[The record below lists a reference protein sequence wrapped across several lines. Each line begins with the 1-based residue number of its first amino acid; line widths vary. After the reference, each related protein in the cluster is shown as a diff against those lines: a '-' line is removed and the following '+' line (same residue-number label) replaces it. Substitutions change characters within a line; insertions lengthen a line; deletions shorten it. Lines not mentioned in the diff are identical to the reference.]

1 MPECFDTVN
10 QQNRNLIAV
19 LRQQI
24 RIGFD
29 VDLGQRIQFGAAG
42 PLNLSFHFIAEMTAR
57 LGVKNQLCFF
67 GHALLPDSLLGS
79 ASGMIVS

>member
-19 LRQQI
+19 LLQQI

-29 VDLGQRIQFGAAG
+29 VDLGQRIQFGATG

-57 LGVKNQLCFF
+57 LGVKNQFRFF
-67 GHALLPDSLLGS
+67 GHPFLPDNLMVRLP
-79 ASGMIVS
+79 A